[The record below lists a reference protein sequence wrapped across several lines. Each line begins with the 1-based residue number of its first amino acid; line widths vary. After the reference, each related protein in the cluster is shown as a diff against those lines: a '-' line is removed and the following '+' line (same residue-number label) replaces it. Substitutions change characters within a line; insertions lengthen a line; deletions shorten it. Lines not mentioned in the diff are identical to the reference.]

1 MIGIHIPYIPF
12 WKKLLWLENVIAQIF
27 QRLNSFISIL
37 EAENVVRIREEAFNQ
52 ELIKL
57 QTELENQK
65 RLQVEQLQKM
75 SEGKSNKTT
84 VTEKCI
90 VQWYE

>member
-1 MIGIHIPYIPF
+1 M
-12 WKKLLWLENVIAQIF
+12 
-27 QRLNSFISIL
+27 SIL

-75 SEGKSNKTT
+75 SEGQSNKTT

-90 VQWYE
+90 VQ

>member
-1 MIGIHIPYIPF
+1 MVLKKISVIPF
-12 WKKLLWLENVIAQIF
+12 APFARILTNTPV
-27 QRLNSFISIL
+27 NSFISIL

-84 VTEKCI
+84 VTEKCT
-90 VQWYE
+90 VQ